1 MRHTL
6 GLSKQLHRRLENFF
20 SKLPRL
26 EPKLP
31 LMAPPL
37 PDPISIHS
45 LTTCPVEARSGFRF
59 ASDLQRFAVKFMTH
73 PSFSN
78 ETLTIGEKRYQILDR
93 LPNSPVVCGYRG
105 RDLQT
110 DERVVLREVPKRLF
124 RDSGL
129 ARFMNEARLTSGLSC
144 ETYSHPLEFELSD
157 DHLRLVYAEVPG
169 TPLSA
174 RIGKA
179 RFTPRDTMRIARD
192 LLVALDGVH
201 QIGCIQRDLRP
212 SKIIIRPDGLAVLCG
227 YLPLRSPDGLG
238 CNDALSR
245 EYASYMSPELSGV
258 IDHDVAEVSDLYSL
272 GHVLNACLTG
282 VPAFDG
288 EVNEILYQH
297 MTSDPAPERFSVETP
312 DLVIK
317 FIEKLI
323 CKEPRDR
330 YQSARAALFDVDKIL
345 SFIEAGIVAPKFVIG
360 TADRRTV
367 LIEPAFVGRQEQT
380 NELRLGIEDAHCGR
394 FHKILMVAESGMGKT
409 RMLNE
414 ISTAA
419 ARKGFLILNG
429 RSTQHTGQQP
439 NAAWLQM
446 VDQLAKLLV
455 NDGILR
461 AQTTRRMEDFREE
474 VITAMPA
481 IANVLGWTG
490 TRLSGPEE
498 LGQGRIILAFRT
510 LFANL
515 GTADRCVMLTLDD
528 CQWIDDQS
536 MRVLTEISEANAQH
550 LFLLAVMRPETTACE
565 QLKQALQVS
574 HTTTLGPLSNHAVK
588 QLALSMAGP
597 LPSVAI
603 EVVQKYA
610 EGSPFMA
617 AAVLRGMVES
627 NVLTVENEA
636 WKIDHHLLSNF
647 QAADNSS
654 EILVD
659 RLTRLPASSRKL
671 LTAAAVIGHDF
682 SLDAAASLAGM
693 EMADAHGAFKPARA
707 HRLVW
712 SRPNSMFSFVHDKI
726 RAAIL
731 SGIADETKRSMHG
744 QLGRYLESHFPE
756 QVFDIAYHFDAAD
769 MHVEALPYALSAAK
783 VALKSFSLASA
794 QTQLSIAARALQHAE
809 TSTRHQV
816 ESMMSEV
823 LMLRG
828 QYDQTEEWLE
838 AAARSAVTDKDRAKV
853 AMKRGE
859 LHFKRGN
866 KDVAVEYFEASL
878 KQLGQTVCRNKL
890 QLSWHIGIEL
900 IRQIR
905 NSMFPSLCGRRQ
917 GEPSEAE
924 QMALSL
930 YSQIAHAYWYTRDQY
945 YTLWAHLRGMNA
957 AERYPANQYLAQA
970 YSEHAPAMSLMRW
983 ETRGIQYAKRS
994 LEMRKTL
1001 DDLWGQGQTR
1011 NFFSILLYS
1020 FARFE
1025 ACIEQARLAVEILER
1040 TGDYWE
1046 VHIAR
1051 YQLAASYYRIG
1062 KCEEAVRHSQV
1073 NYQSAVTHGD
1083 YQATGNII
1091 DVWARASL
1099 GEIPAEILQTELQR
1113 DVIDAQ
1119 RGCQVRLACGV
1130 CEFYQG
1136 RYAEAVAMF
1145 ESAIEIAEQAEV
1157 CNTYISPCYSWLCSG
1172 MRKQFDTQPAKS
1184 LAQHK
1189 RRLNKL
1195 VAATKKAL
1203 AYGKRFPNELP
1214 HALRECA
1221 AAAAMSG
1228 REGAAKKYF
1237 QRSLDEAERQ
1247 SANLEHA
1254 ETTILLEEFA
1264 SELGWPTDSSACG
1277 RAIATLSRFQFA
1289 SESVDDEGSLSLFDR
1304 FDTLLASGRKI
1315 ATSVLPAEI
1324 YHEVCVAAQ
1333 KILRG
1338 EQAFVIAISP
1348 DTDELVTYPEGQVFD
1363 TNLLAEAQRKM
1374 VTVVKD
1380 EENCNDRGIITKCHG
1395 SFLCSPIEV
1404 QGQMSAFLY
1413 ITNKRFSDLFGSDEI
1428 RIADYLV
1435 SFAGA
1440 GLERA
1445 DSFQKLQDLN
1455 QNLEEKV
1462 QDRILA
1468 VVERSK
1474 ELELTTQQL
1483 HKTKEKL
1490 QRAKEAAE
1498 NANYAKSEFLARMSH
1513 EIRTPITGILG
1524 FSELLLRG
1532 IATSEHDR
1540 TTHLETIYSNGTHLL
1555 QLLDDILDISKIEAD
1570 KVEIERVTFA
1580 PTQLINEIIRS
1591 LRSKAIQ
1598 KDIAL
1603 NFQIDSP
1610 IPESIVSDPT
1620 RFRQI
1625 ITNLVGNAV
1634 KFTDTG
1640 GVTVRLNS
1648 QGDPQSPSQLEICV
1662 DDTGAGMT
1670 PEQMQRIFE
1679 PFVQADTSTTRKH
1692 GGTGLGLSIGKRLA
1706 EALGGSLSIAS
1717 TLDVGTQFTFTL
1729 PIENHADTRILS
1741 PEEATEFASQ
1751 TRTQEFH
1758 KADVS
1763 GARVLVVDDCQT
1775 NRKLITYLLQD
1786 AGSEVISATNGKEA
1800 FDLLI
1805 DQKLAV
1811 DIVLMDMQ
1819 MPIMDGYTAARAL
1832 RNSGYDR
1839 PIVALTANAMV
1850 GDEAKCRQAGCTHY
1864 LTKPIDLDALLQ
1876 IVRVGTAPSSDSL
1889 APDALAA
1896 PRQSVGESS
1905 TQQRTAPAQDQI
1917 LSPPQ
1922 QTPTT
1927 DQHESMADQL
1937 VASVPE
1943 STESATPAAPS
1954 QPPRDAEPL
1963 PNDWRNDFACF
1974 VIDRV
1979 SSLLPQMFDACASH
1993 NYDEIVRQSHWI
2005 KDSGGTVGLR
2015 KLSQLAAGCET
2026 AVRDHDTVQLH
2037 DTLQEMKSYLDGV
2050 QRQRADQPLSATEND
2065 KAPAGES
2072 GKLLPWARLSRS
2084 QWFGRRQPR

>member
-1 MRHTL
+1 
-6 GLSKQLHRRLENFF
+6 
-20 SKLPRL
+20 
-26 EPKLP
+26 
-31 LMAPPL
+31 
-37 PDPISIHS
+37 
-45 LTTCPVEARSGFRF
+45 
-59 ASDLQRFAVKFMTH
+59 MTH
-73 PSFSN
+73 TSVSH

-93 LPNSPVVCGYRG
+93 LPNSSVVCGYRAL
-105 RDLQT
+105 DLHSG
-110 DERVVLREVPKRLF
+110 ERVVLRQVPKRQF

-144 ETYSHPLEFELSD
+144 DTYSRPLEFQLCE

-169 TPLSA
+169 TLLSA
-174 RIGKA
+174 RIGNA

-192 LLVALDGVH
+192 LLIALDDVH

-212 SKIIIRPDGLAVLCG
+212 SKIVIRPDGLAVLCG

-238 CNDALSR
+238 SDDDLSR

-258 IDHDVAEVSDLYSL
+258 IDHDIGEVSDLYSL

-297 MTSDPAPERFSVETP
+297 MTSDPAPERFAVETP

-429 RSTQHTGQQP
+429 RSTQHAAQQP

-446 VDQLAKLLV
+446 VDQLAKFLA
-455 NDGILR
+455 NDGLLCE
-461 AQTTRRMEDFREE
+461 QTARRMEGFREE

-481 IANVLGWTG
+481 IADVLGWTG
-490 TRLSGPEE
+490 TRLSGPDE
-498 LGQGRIILAFRT
+498 LGQGRVIQAFRT
-510 LFANL
+510 LFAGL

-536 MRVLTEISEANAQH
+536 MRVLTEISQADAAH
-550 LFLLAVMRPETTACE
+550 LFLLAVMRPDDHVGH
-565 QLKQALQVS
+565 QLKRALRVS

-603 EVVQKYA
+603 EVVQRYA

-627 NVLTVENEA
+627 KVLSVENEA
-636 WKIDHHLLSNF
+636 WEIDHDLLSNF

-659 RLTRLPASSRKL
+659 RLTRLPDNSRNL

-693 EMADAHGAFKPARA
+693 EMADAHVAFKPARA

-744 QLGRYLESHFPE
+744 QLGRYLESHFPD

-769 MHVEALPYALSAAK
+769 MHVEALPYALRAAQ
-783 VALKSFSLASA
+783 VALKSFSLVSA
-794 QTQLSIAARALQHAE
+794 QTQLSIAARALQHAD
-809 TSTRHQV
+809 SGTRHQV

-828 QYDQTEEWLE
+828 EYDQTEEWLE
-838 AAARSAVTDKDRAKV
+838 AAARSAVTDEDHAKV

-866 KDVAVEYFEASL
+866 KDLAVEYFEASL
-878 KQLGQTVCRNKL
+878 KQLGETVCSNKL
-890 QLSWHIGIEL
+890 QVAWNIGIEL
-900 IRQIR
+900 LRQIR
-905 NSMFPSLCGRRQ
+905 NSLIPSLCGRRR

-924 QMALSL
+924 KMSLSL

-983 ETRGIQYAKRS
+983 ESRGIQYARRS
-994 LEMRKTL
+994 LEMRKSL
-1001 DDLWGQGQTR
+1001 DDLWGQGQSR

-1025 ACIEQARLAVEILER
+1025 DCIEQARRAVEILER

-1051 YQLAASYYRIG
+1051 YQLAASFYRLG
-1062 KCEEAVRHSQV
+1062 RSEEAVRHSQL
-1073 NYQSAVTHGD
+1073 NYRSAVNHGD

-1091 DVWARASL
+1091 DVWARASF
-1099 GEIPAEILQTELQR
+1099 GEIPAEILETELQR
-1113 DVIDAQ
+1113 DVCDAQ
-1119 RGCQVRLACGV
+1119 RSSQVRLACGV
-1130 CEFYQG
+1130 REFYQG
-1136 RYAEAVAMF
+1136 RYSEAVAQF
-1145 ESAIEIAEQAEV
+1145 EAAIEIAERAEV
-1157 CNTYISPCYSWLCSG
+1157 SNTYISPCYSWRCTA
-1172 MRKQFDTQPAKS
+1172 MRKLFEAQPAKS
-1184 LAQHK
+1184 VTMQKQRLKQLA
-1189 RRLNKL
+1189 
-1195 VAATKKAL
+1195 VAAKKAL

-1214 HALRECA
+1214 HALRETA
-1221 AAAAMSG
+1221 AVAAMAG
-1228 REGAAKKYF
+1228 RQRVAQRCF
-1237 QRSLDEAERQ
+1237 QRSLDVATRQ
-1247 SANLEHA
+1247 GAKLEHA
-1254 ETTILLEEFA
+1254 KTIMVREEFA
-1264 SELGWPTDSSACG
+1264 NEFGWEIDPDEYSQAF
-1277 RAIATLSRFQFA
+1277 AKISRLKFA
-1289 SESVDDEGSLSLFDR
+1289 DEKVEQGGSLSEFDR
-1304 FDTLLASGRKI
+1304 FDSLLASGRKI
-1315 ATSVLPAEI
+1315 ANSVMPAEI
-1324 YHEVCVAAQ
+1324 YREVGIAAQ

-1348 DTDELVTYPEGQVFD
+1348 DSDDLVTFPEGHVFD
-1363 TNLLAEAQRKM
+1363 SSMLAEAKRKKT
-1374 VTVVKD
+1374 TVVKD
-1380 EENCNDRGIITKCHG
+1380 EENRSERGIVTKCKG

-1404 QGQMSAFLY
+1404 HGKGAAFLY
-1413 ITNKRFSDLFGSDEI
+1413 IRNKRFSDLFGSDEI

-1445 DSFQKLQDLN
+1445 DGFQQLQDLN

-1462 QDRILA
+1462 QDRIIA

-1483 HKTKEKL
+1483 QKTKEKL

-1498 NANYAKSEFLARMSH
+1498 NANHAKSEFLARMSH

-1532 IATSEHDR
+1532 IVPSEHDR
-1540 TTHLETIYSNGTHLL
+1540 TAHLETIHSNGTHLL

-1570 KVEIERVTFA
+1570 KVEIERVPFA
-1580 PTQLINEIIRS
+1580 PTQLINEIVRS

-1598 KDIAL
+1598 KEIAL
-1603 NFQIDSP
+1603 DFQIDSP

-1640 GVTVRLNS
+1640 GVTVHLNS
-1648 QGDPQSPSQLEICV
+1648 KGDPQSPSLLEISV
-1662 DDTGAGMT
+1662 DDTGSGMT
-1670 PEQMQRIFE
+1670 PEQMSRIFE

-1706 EALGGSLSIAS
+1706 EALGGSLSISS
-1717 TLDVGTQFTFTL
+1717 TLNVGTKFVFSL
-1729 PIENHADTRILS
+1729 PIERLADTPILS
-1741 PEEATEFASQ
+1741 PDEATAFASQ
-1751 TRTQEFH
+1751 TRSQQFR
-1758 KADVS
+1758 KADAS
-1763 GARVLVVDDCQT
+1763 GARVLIVDDCDT
-1775 NRKLITYLLQD
+1775 NRKLMTFLLQD
-1786 AGSEVISATNGKEA
+1786 AGSEVTTATNGKEA
-1800 FDLLI
+1800 VELLL
-1805 DQKLAV
+1805 DRKLSV

-1819 MPIMDGYTAARAL
+1819 MPIMDGYTATRML
-1832 RNSGYDR
+1832 RNRGYNR
-1839 PIVALTANAMV
+1839 PVVALTANAMV

-1876 IVRVGTAPSSDSL
+1876 IVTVGSTTSTQCD
-1889 APDALAA
+1889 
-1896 PRQSVGESS
+1896 SVGV
-1905 TQQRTAPAQDQI
+1905 PAETFEPQ
-1917 LSPPQ
+1917 SKPPQ
-1922 QTPTT
+1922 N
-1927 DQHESMADQL
+1927 A
-1937 VASVPE
+1937 VAM
-1943 STESATPAAPS
+1943 
-1954 QPPRDAEPL
+1954 PRAAEPQNL
-1963 PNDWRNDFACF
+1963 TATEQEQQKRTDTNRLSDDWRGDFACF
-1974 VIDRV
+1974 FVDKV
-1979 SSLLPQMFDACASH
+1979 AQEMSSMLDACAAH
-1993 NYDEIVRQSHWI
+1993 QFDEVARHSHWI
-2005 KDSGGTVGLR
+2005 KGSGGTVGLPQ
-2015 KLSQLAAGCET
+2015 LSQLAVDCES
-2026 AVRDHDTVQLH
+2026 ACRDQDVDQLH
-2037 DTLQEMKSYLDGV
+2037 DRLREMQRFVDELQFERQKKRKAASVTNALASDDSKVKRSFWGWP
-2050 QRQRADQPLSATEND
+2050 QR
-2065 KAPAGES
+2065 K
-2072 GKLLPWARLSRS
+2072 RS
-2084 QWFGRRQPR
+2084 QVFADTQAR